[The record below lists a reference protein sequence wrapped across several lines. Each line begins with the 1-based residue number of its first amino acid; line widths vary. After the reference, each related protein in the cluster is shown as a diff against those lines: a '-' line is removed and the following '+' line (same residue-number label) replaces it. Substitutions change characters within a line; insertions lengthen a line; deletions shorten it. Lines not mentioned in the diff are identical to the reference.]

1 MVPKKSYEN
10 PNKDCG
16 TGFATMSCAAL
27 MAFQIISTN
36 DVPEIM
42 FGLMAD
48 YKDGQ
53 DGWYIIV
60 QLYFITSY
68 VVVNIVCLQMVTAV
82 IIEVRFFCD

>member
-1 MVPKKSYEN
+1 
-10 PNKDCG
+10 
-16 TGFATMSCAAL
+16 MSCAAL

-48 YKDGQ
+48 YKGGK

-82 IIEVRFFCD
+82 IIEVRVFGLILTNYFRNTDLCLRL

>member
-1 MVPKKSYEN
+1 
-10 PNKDCG
+10 
-16 TGFATMSCAAL
+16 

-48 YKDGQ
+48 YKGGK

-82 IIEVRFFCD
+82 IIEVRVFGLTLTNYIWNTDLCLRL